1 MSTYCTMNHEGN
13 LRKLQSHLTDPVEY
27 GMPLNKMIVPLNPLI
42 GKYISLQYKG
52 LINCIHCG
60 RKTSKS
66 FAQGYCFPC
75 MRDLAE
81 CDSCIVRPET
91 CHFAEGTCRDEEWG
105 LAHCMQDHIVY
116 LANSSAAK
124 VGITRGTQV
133 PTRWIDQ
140 GASQALPIF
149 RVSTRLLSGKLEHI
163 LRDQV
168 SDRTDWRRMLKGEP
182 EDIDLLALRDHLLE
196 TLALPVE
203 MMISDEDEDAIEV
216 LSSAEAVDIRYP
228 VLEYPEKVSALNFDK
243 THEIHG
249 QLLGIKGQYLILDKG
264 VINIRKFGGYHV
276 RLSY

>member
-1 MSTYCTMNHEGN
+1 MHHEGN
-13 LRKLQSHLTDPVEY
+13 LRKLKSHLTDPVEY
-27 GMPLNKMIVPLNPLI
+27 GMPLSKIIVPLNPLI
-42 GKYISLQYKG
+42 GKYISLQFNG

-105 LAHCMQDHIVY
+105 LAHCMQDHYVY
-116 LANSSAAK
+116 LANSSGAK

-163 LRDQV
+163 LRQQV

-182 EDIDLLALRDHLLE
+182 EDIDLVALRDNLLK

-203 MMISDEDEDAIEV
+203 ILISDEDENVIEV
-216 LSSAEAVDIRYP
+216 LSSADIVDIRYP
-228 VLEYPEKVSALNFDK
+228 VLEYPEKVSALNFDR